1 MAGVAGPMLKRS
13 RSRGT
18 RFLVGLLAG
27 EAIAAGLM
35 SLAVYVLGEGLGLIL
50 GAPWRE
56 SLTGIAVVV
65 FGFADMA
72 NRTPHIWRQ
81 VPQEHVRTMPPGML
95 GLTWGF
101 DLGLLFTTQKSTS
114 LTWGVLVAAL
124 LLHPA
129 SSSLLLVGM
138 ALAGVAAVSV
148 RSVTWFSVSLTR
160 FGDRVQPWFPWMR
173 RTAGLGLVLVGA
185 YTVWTAWR

>member
-27 EAIAAGLM
+27 EVVAAGLM
-35 SLAVYVLGEGLGLIL
+35 SLAVYVLGQGLALIL

-56 SLTGIAVVV
+56 SLTGVALVV
-65 FGFADMA
+65 FGVADLA

-81 VPQEHVRTMPPGML
+81 VPQEHIRTMPPGML

-114 LTWGVLVAAL
+114 LIWGVLTAAL

-129 SSSLLLVGM
+129 SSALLLVGI
-138 ALAGVAAVSV
+138 ALVGVAAVTV
-148 RSVTWFSVSLTR
+148 RSVTWSLVPITR
-160 FGDRVQPWFPWMR
+160 FGDRVRSWFPWMR
-173 RTAGLGLVLVGA
+173 RAAGLGLVLVGA
-185 YTVWTAWR
+185 YTVWTAWP

>member
-1 MAGVAGPMLKRS
+1 M
-13 RSRGT
+13 
-18 RFLVGLLAG
+18 G

-35 SLAVYVLGEGLGLIL
+35 SLAVYVLGQGVALV
-50 GAPWRE
+50 ADTSWRQ
-56 SLTGIAVVV
+56 TITAVALVV
-65 FGFADMA
+65 FGVADLA

-114 LTWGVLVAAL
+114 LTWGVLAAAVL
-124 LLHPA
+124 LYPG
-129 SSSLLLVGM
+129 SSPLLLVCM
-138 ALAGVAAVSV
+138 ALVGVAAVTV
-148 RSVTWFSVSLTR
+148 RSVTWSLVPLTQ
-160 FGDRVQPWFPWMR
+160 FGDRVRPWFPWMR
-173 RTAGLGLVLVGA
+173 RAAGLGLVLLGA

>member
-13 RSRGT
+13 RPRGA

-27 EAIAAGLM
+27 EVAAAGLM
-35 SLAVYVLGEGLGLIL
+35 SLAVYVLGEGIALIL
-50 GAPWRE
+50 GAPWRA
-56 SLTGIAVVV
+56 SLTGVALVV
-65 FGFADMA
+65 FGVADLA

-81 VPQEHVRTMPPGML
+81 VPQEHIRTMPPGML
-95 GLTWGF
+95 GLAWGF
-101 DLGLLFTTQKSTS
+101 DLALLFTTQKSTS
-114 LTWGVLVAAL
+114 LTWGVLTAAL

-138 ALAGVAAVSV
+138 ALVAVATVTV
-148 RSVTWFSVSLTR
+148 RSLTWFLLPITR

-173 RTAGLGLVLVGA
+173 RAAGLGLVLLGA